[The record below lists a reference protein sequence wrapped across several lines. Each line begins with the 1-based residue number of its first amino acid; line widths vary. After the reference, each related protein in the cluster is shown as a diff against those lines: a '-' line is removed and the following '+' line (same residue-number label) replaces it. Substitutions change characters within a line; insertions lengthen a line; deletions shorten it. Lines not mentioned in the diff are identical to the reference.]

1 MMVLV
6 PRTMDVHTTR
16 QGVILYPVRG
26 DKIGRQASGLGR
38 HTWTLVGTSN
48 PIWITQAKD
57 GDIRLRWTF
66 LVPASDDAARS
77 AAVIFQTWRRL
88 TSL

>member
-1 MMVLV
+1 MLEQEQQQQGS
-6 PRTMDVHTTR
+6 DVKR
-16 QGVILYPVRG
+16 LDLLMQN
-26 DKIGRQASGLGR
+26 DA
-38 HTWTLVGTSN
+38 WTLVGTSN

-77 AAVIFQTWRRL
+77 AAVFFSDVATAHFLVSPRAFE
-88 TSL
+88 